1 MTTPSSA
8 FRLERLRWGALWAV
22 AALIVPLLA
31 GVEPPGD
38 HPEAIKVAV
47 VTALMAVMWVG
58 VIVPLWI
65 TALLPLAL
73 FPLLGIHSFSATLEP
88 YSSPLI
94 MLFFGGFI
102 LALAMFR
109 CGLSLRL
116 SLVIVRLADE
126 RPGAIIFGCMATT
139 AFLSMWVSNTAS
151 TMVMLPMAL
160 AVIAL
165 LRHTVRPA
173 KMANIDGESSFATAL
188 LLGIAYSASIGGMGT
203 LVGTPPNAILAGFL
217 RESFSY
223 EIGFFEWM
231 TFGIPLVAVLLV
243 AAWFWLTR
251 ILFRFDPAP
260 IKGTNAMIDQQLAE
274 LGPMSHFEKWIAAI
288 ATLTALAWITRP
300 LLNRIA
306 NDAIPGWTV
315 SDANIAVAAATVV
328 VAVFIV
334 KSSFFEHTSGILEKT
349 SSFTLHPLNN
359 HWLESKIPRPVLMRL
374 DNVSFLF
381 ANLDWRVLTLIGG
394 GLALSM
400 AIKQSGLGAW
410 LIGGGSGYFE
420 LAAIPGIPLVFS
432 MMVILLLTTLAMT
445 ELASNSATAAVFVPI
460 VALLAIGLGENPLVL
475 AIPAALI
482 SSCAFMLPVATP
494 PNAIVYGSGRI
505 TTGQM
510 ARAGIRL
517 DLTAVTVIALLVT
530 ALLSMMLGVEQGV
543 VPDWAQR

>member
-1 MTTPSSA
+1 M
-8 FRLERLRWGALWAV
+8 V
-22 AALIVPLLA
+22 VPLIA
-31 GVEPPGD
+31 GMEPPGD

-47 VTALMAVMWVG
+47 IAALMAIMWVG

-73 FPLLGIHSFSATLEP
+73 FPLLDIHSFSATLEP
-88 YSSPLI
+88 YTSPLI
-94 MLFFGGFI
+94 TLFFGGFI

-126 RPGAIIFGCMATT
+126 RPGAIVFGCMATT

-151 TMVMLPMAL
+151 TMVMLPT
-160 AVIAL
+160 AL
-165 LRHTVRPA
+165 LVVALVRRTVRRA
-173 KMANIDGESSFATAL
+173 KRPSGSGETPFATAL
-188 LLGIAYSASIGGMGT
+188 LLGVAYSASIGGMGT

-231 TFGIPLVAVLLV
+231 TFGVPLVAVLLV
-243 AAWFWLTR
+243 TAWVWLTR
-251 ILFRFDPAP
+251 ILFRFDHAP
-260 IKGTNAMIDQQLAE
+260 IKGTNAMIDQQLAA
-274 LGPMSHFEKWIAAI
+274 LGPMSRFEKWIAVI
-288 ATLTALAWITRP
+288 ATATALAWVTRP
-300 LLNRIA
+300 LLNRIT
-306 NDAIPGWTV
+306 NDVSPGWIV
-315 SDANIAVAAATVV
+315 SDAGIALTAATVV
-328 VAVFIV
+328 VTVFIF
-334 KSSFFEHTSGILEKT
+334 KSSFFQRPSGILENT
-349 SSFTLHPLNN
+349 SYFTLHPLKDR
-359 HWLESKIPRPVLMRL
+359 WAESRIPRRILTRL

-410 LIGGGSGYFE
+410 LISGGSDFLK
-420 LAAIPGIPLVFS
+420 LAAIPGIPLVYS
-432 MMVILLLTTLAMT
+432 VMVILLLITLAMT

-475 AIPAALI
+475 AVPAALI

-530 ALLSMMLGVEQGV
+530 ALLSMALGVDQGV
-543 VPDWAQR
+543 VPEWARH